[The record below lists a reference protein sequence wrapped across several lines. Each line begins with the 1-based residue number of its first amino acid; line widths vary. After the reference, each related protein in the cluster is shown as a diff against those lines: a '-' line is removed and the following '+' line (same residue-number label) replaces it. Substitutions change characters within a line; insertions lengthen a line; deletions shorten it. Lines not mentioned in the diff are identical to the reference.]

1 MKKKIYYLASC
12 STCQRIMKAVGVDDS
27 FEQQNI
33 KEEAITPAQL
43 DEMYKL
49 AGSYEALFS
58 RRSMKY
64 REWNLQDKELTE
76 NDYRDLIL
84 KEYTFLKRP
93 VFVIDKQVYI
103 GNTKQVVEEVK
114 KALAK

>member
-1 MKKKIYYLASC
+1 MKEVS
-12 STCQRIMKAVGVDDS
+12 VDNT

-33 KEEAITPAQL
+33 KEEAITPTQL

-64 REWNLQDKELTE
+64 REWNLQDKTLTE
-76 NDYRDLIL
+76 NDMRDLIL

-93 VFVIDKQVYI
+93 VFIIGGQIFI
-103 GNTKQVVEEVK
+103 GNTKQAVADVK
-114 KALAK
+114 TALGQ